1 MNIILHTLICGY
13 HEFVVLFSVAVTR
26 FKCLLTEIEMTR
38 AIFEHFFEQ
47 TEFPRQD
54 YFLYFI

>member
-26 FKCLLTEIEMTR
+26 LKRLLTVIQMTR
-38 AIFEHFFEQ
+38 AIFEHF
-47 TEFPRQD
+47 
-54 YFLYFI
+54 LS